1 MMNLKEYQH
10 KVDAWIKTH
19 GVRYFEEKTNT
30 LLLVEEVGEFA
41 RLIAR
46 KYGEQSFKTTESE
59 SDINLQLEDELA
71 DILFV
76 TVCLANQMEMD
87 LEKIIHRNFA
97 KKTKRDAER
106 HINNKKLNP

>member
-1 MMNLKEYQH
+1 MKLNEYQQ
-10 KVDAWIKTH
+10 KVDDWIKTH

-46 KYGEQSFKTTESE
+46 QYGEQSFKSSE
-59 SDINLQLEDELA
+59 NENEIKMQLEDELA

-76 TVCLANQMEMD
+76 TVCLANQMGMD
-87 LEKIIHRNFA
+87 LEKIIQRNFN
-97 KKTKRDAER
+97 KKTNRDAER
-106 HINNKKLNP
+106 HKNNVKLKP

>member
-1 MMNLKEYQH
+1 MMKLNEYQQ
-10 KVDAWIKTH
+10 KVDDWIKTH

-46 KYGEQSFKTTESE
+46 QYGEQSFKSSE
-59 SDINLQLEDELA
+59 NENEIKMQLEDELA

-76 TVCLANQMEMD
+76 TVCLANQMGMD
-87 LEKIIHRNFA
+87 LEKIIQRNFN
-97 KKTKRDAER
+97 KKTNRDAER
-106 HINNKKLNP
+106 HKNNVKLKP

>member
-1 MMNLKEYQH
+1 MMYLNEYQQ
-10 KVDAWIKTH
+10 KVDDWIKTH

-46 KYGEQSFKTTESE
+46 QYGEQSFKSSE
-59 SDINLQLEDELA
+59 NENEIKMQLEDELA

-76 TVCLANQMEMD
+76 TVCLANQMGMD
-87 LEKIIHRNFA
+87 LEKIIQRNFN
-97 KKTKRDAER
+97 KKTNRDAER
-106 HINNKKLNP
+106 HKNNVKLKP

>member
-1 MMNLKEYQH
+1 MMNLNEYQQ
-10 KVDAWIKTH
+10 KVDDWIKTH

-46 KYGEQSFKTTESE
+46 QYGEQSFKSSE
-59 SDINLQLEDELA
+59 NENEIKMQLEDELA

-76 TVCLANQMEMD
+76 TVCLANQMGMD
-87 LEKIIHRNFA
+87 LEKIIQRNFN
-97 KKTKRDAER
+97 KKTNRDAER
-106 HINNKKLNP
+106 HKNNVKLKP